1 MVRSLARVCLALAAF
16 ALLAGPA
23 TAEIFYV
30 KLTNGATIETRYQ
43 PQQSS
48 WDAGTILVL
57 SDVGNWIGLAQK
69 DIDSVTSDTEVSG
82 FGVAINTTTVAIG
95 WAPNDNIDPNAP
107 EADQQAKSGGNA
119 AQQQTAQALQGLLQQ
134 REAQSKYTIQ
144 QGVQTEQTQG
154 IPAGLINPVST
165 VLTPTRPPQ

>member
-1 MVRSLARVCLALAAF
+1 M
-16 ALLAGPA
+16 LLAGPA

-48 WDAGTILVL
+48 WDAGTVLIL
-57 SDVGNWIGLAQK
+57 SEVGNWIGLAQK

-107 EADQQAKSGGNA
+107 ESADQQAKNGANP

-165 VLTPTRPPQ
+165 VLTPLRPPQQ